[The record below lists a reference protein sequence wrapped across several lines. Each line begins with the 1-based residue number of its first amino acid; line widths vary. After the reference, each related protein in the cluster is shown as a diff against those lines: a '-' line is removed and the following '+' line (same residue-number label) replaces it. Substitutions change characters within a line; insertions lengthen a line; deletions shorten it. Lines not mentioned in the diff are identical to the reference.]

1 MEWIVLEVKLSAFVL
16 QIEPTEHYTQE
27 QLCAILE
34 RSCQPYSCSTK
45 DEGHGLSE
53 KLGSSRRSQ

>member
-1 MEWIVLEVKLSAFVL
+1 MVGGL

-34 RSCQPYSCSTK
+34 RSCQPHRCAAK
-45 DEGHGLSE
+45 DDAHVVSE
-53 KLGSSRRSQ
+53 NPGSSRRAQ